1 MELNDFIQNFALQ
14 FDDTEV
20 SEFKAETK
28 FREIDEW
35 SSLTALSVIA
45 MADEEY
51 GVSLKGDDIRNSET
65 INDLYMIVCSKL
77 SSVYSH

>member
-1 MELNDFIQNFALQ
+1 MELNDFIKNFALQ

-51 GVSLKGDDIRNSET
+51 GVSIKGDDIRNSET

-77 SSVYSH
+77 SSVYSQ